1 MLENG
6 IPFLAV
12 PVNEQDFNVVGT
24 PEQLTSFLARA
35 KSGSLSSK
43 TPQRKSRFCFDLDMT
58 LVGAPVIA
66 GDYST
71 CPPIEANIKLV
82 QQLYHAGHHI
92 IVVRIRILLG
102 SQDGR

>member
-35 KSGSLSSK
+35 KSGSLPSK

-92 IVVRIRILLG
+92 IVVRILLR